1 MASELLLDLSTID
14 LDQVAISPGEVG
26 RINPQT
32 GSMRQLDHVIV
43 LDLGK
48 REAVGVKE
56 VRDDEFWVPLHIPG
70 RPLLPGVL
78 QIEAAAQLCSVYFH
92 FRMKPDGFVGFTRC
106 DDAVFRKPVVPGD
119 TLYLLVREL
128 RIRKRRILS
137 QAQGVV
143 NGTLVF
149 ESKITGMVI

>member
-26 RINPQT
+26 RINAQT

-43 LDLGK
+43 LDLDKG
-48 REAVGVKE
+48 EAIGVKQ

-128 RIRKRRILS
+128 RIRSRRIVS

-149 ESKITGMVI
+149 ESKITGMEI